1 MGNSSGSEQ
10 SKAKKRPKR
19 PLQFEPNFASYLAGR
34 EFNPRTLH
42 VNKKRAIQK
51 VHDCFYS
58 FEWVL
63 DSELLSQK
71 YKNEMFPSGLLDG
84 LGNKFQF
91 YDRENTEAEEQNK
104 LVIAIDGIER
114 GIHYFL
120 NRYNETSLAYKQAE
134 QIQEFLRMLSQ
145 VTAKKAIDEKAIE
158 FYKTRHTMLLPP
170 FIKQQET
177 SYIVMCRI
185 CWAHQ
190 EDKDKDTA
198 IKKISHSK
206 RCPYD
211 RDDLERCIEVI
222 PPKNP
227 IKNK

>member
-10 SKAKKRPKR
+10 TKAKKRPKR

-51 VHDCFYS
+51 VHDYFYT

-91 YDRENTEAEEQNK
+91 YDRENTEFEEQNK
-104 LVIAIDGIER
+104 LHIAIDGIQR
-114 GIHYFL
+114 GIHYFQ

-134 QIQEFLRMLSQ
+134 QIQEFLGMLSQ
-145 VTAKKAIDEKAIE
+145 VTERKAVDEKAIE
-158 FYKTRHTMLLPP
+158 FYKIRHTMLLPP
-170 FIKQQET
+170 FLRQEEMLYT
-177 SYIVMCRI
+177 VMCRI
-185 CWAHQ
+185 CWAHNN
-190 EDKDKDTA
+190 DKDKDTA
-198 IKKISHSK
+198 IKKISHSR

-211 RDDLERCIEVI
+211 RNDLGRCIEVI
-222 PPKNP
+222 PPKNL